1 MAGDWLKVETSTPDK
16 PEIWSIAE
24 QLGIDPDAVVGKLFR
39 VWAWFDQQTENG
51 NAPTVTKMLLDRK
64 VGVIGFCDAVI
75 ESGWMT
81 ETDSL
86 TLPNFD
92 RHNGQ
97 TAKNRALTAKRVAK
111 HKKGNADTVTPSVN
125 NALPREEKRREEK
138 NINNSPAKP
147 DYHDDDLLF
156 AEKMFNS
163 IVSQQPTFKKPNLKS
178 WAKTIRLMRERDGR
192 NYQDM
197 EKVFVWAR
205 RDNFWQGNILSANKF
220 REKYDT
226 LTAQMSRAPQ
236 AAGKTEKQQQRAEIT
251 SALMDIHNTD
261 W

>member
-1 MAGDWLKVETSTPDK
+1 MAGDWLKVETATPDK

-64 VGVIGFCDAVI
+64 VGVTGFCDAVI
-75 ESGWMT
+75 QSGWMT

-111 HKKGNADTVTPSVN
+111 HKKSNADTVTPSVN
-125 NALPREEKRREEK
+125 SALPKEEKRREEK
-138 NINNSPAKP
+138 NIINSPAKQA
-147 DYHDDDLLF
+147 YADDDLIF
-156 AEKMFNS
+156 ADNMHKA
-163 IVSQQPTFKKPNLKS
+163 ILVQQPNFKKPNLES
-178 WAKTIRLMRERDGR
+178 WAKEIRLMRERDNR

-205 RDNFWQGNILSANKF
+205 NDNFWQGNILSAKKF
-220 REKYDT
+220 REKYDQ
-226 LTAQMSRAPQ
+226 LVAQMGRNQYQGQ
-236 AAGKTEKQQQRAEIT
+236 AGVNDLDIDDT
-251 SALMDIHNTD
+251 SWINEMNDMY
-261 W
+261 